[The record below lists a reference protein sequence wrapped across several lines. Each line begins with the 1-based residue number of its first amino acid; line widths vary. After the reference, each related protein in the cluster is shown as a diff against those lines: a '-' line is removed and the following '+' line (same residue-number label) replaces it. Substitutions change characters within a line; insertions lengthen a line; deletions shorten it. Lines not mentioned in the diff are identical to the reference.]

1 MKNEC
6 KEKNWRECCKCNF
19 FDECDKKE
27 NNRIGAFT
35 IFKKDFRNF
44 LNKFKKSVKPSES
57 AVDREFR
64 EIKLEE
70 WKRHSE
76 PEKYIIDD
84 SELINIRVASR
95 RDIRIIQNKIKLG
108 KAE

>member
-1 MKNEC
+1 MKNNCE
-6 KEKNWRECCKCNF
+6 EKDWNECCKCNL
-19 FDECDKKE
+19 FDICDKKE

-35 IFKKDFRNF
+35 IFKKDFINF
-44 LNKFKKSVKPSES
+44 LNKFKKSVKQSES

-76 PEKYIIDD
+76 PEKFIVDD
-84 SELINIRVASR
+84 SELVNIRVASR
-95 RDIRIIQNKIKLG
+95 RDIRIIQNNIKLG
-108 KAE
+108 KVK